1 LAELKGKTAIVTGA
15 SEGIGEATV
24 LELASHGVTVIAAA
38 RNLEKL
44 NDLVLKVVQ
53 SGGSAHAARCDVSN
67 FKDLVNTVKL
77 SLDLSGR
84 LDILINNAGLIDPI
98 VKLADSDPE

>member
-1 LAELKGKTAIVTGA
+1 MAELKGKTAIVTGA

-53 SGGSAHAARCDVSN
+53 SGGSAHAVRCDVS
-67 FKDLVNTVKL
+67 
-77 SLDLSGR
+77 
-84 LDILINNAGLIDPI
+84 ILRI
-98 VKLADSDPE
+98 